1 MENNSLLKK
10 YIKFYF
16 NVDVKLL
23 STINTG
29 NNINLILEVENKDNF
44 LNYFKKIEQYNI
56 LNNFNVSNN
65 SIKFNIS
72 LPKEKYIKLLM

>member
-23 STINTG
+23 SVVV
-29 NNINLILEVENKDNF
+29 NNSINLELEFTMNNNF
-44 LNYFKKIEQYNI
+44 TSYFKLIEKYNI
-56 LNNFNVSNN
+56 LTSFVIINNV
-65 SIKFNIS
+65 IKFNIS
-72 LPKEKYIKLLM
+72 LPKEKYSKLII

>member
-1 MENNSLLKK
+1 MINNFLLKR

-16 NVDVKLL
+16 NEDIKVL

-29 NNINLILEVENKDNF
+29 NNINLLLEVENKDNF

-56 LNNFNVSNN
+56 LNNFNICNN

-72 LPKEKYIKLLM
+72 LPKEKYTKLLM

>member
-1 MENNSLLKK
+1 MINNFLLKR

-23 STINTG
+23 SVVV
-29 NNINLILEVENKDNF
+29 NNSINLELEFTMNNNF
-44 LNYFKKIEQYNI
+44 TSYFKLIEQYNI
-56 LNNFNVSNN
+56 LNNFNICNN

>member
-23 STINTG
+23 SVVV
-29 NNINLILEVENKDNF
+29 NNSINLELEFTMNNNF
-44 LNYFKKIEQYNI
+44 TSYFKLIEKYNI
-56 LNNFNVSNN
+56 LTSFAIINNV
-65 SIKFNIS
+65 IKFNIS
-72 LPKEKYIKLLM
+72 LPKEKYFKLI

>member
-23 STINTG
+23 SVVV
-29 NNINLILEVENKDNF
+29 NNSINLELEFTMNNNF
-44 LNYFKKIEQYNI
+44 TSYFKLIEQYNI
-56 LNNFNVSNN
+56 LTSFNIISN
-65 SIKFNIS
+65 SIKFNVS
-72 LPKEKYIKLLM
+72 LPKDKYIKLII